1 MCVCVM
7 QIFFLFLASWCEWA
21 SGSGARDLG
30 VVGVEE
36 KLGLWNWIFYD
47 YVAIG
52 FVGGWGRYDC
62 SLTIRKI
69 AGVEKIC
76 IILRII

>member
-1 MCVCVM
+1 MCVLCKF
-7 QIFFLFLASWCEWA
+7 FFLFLASWCEWA
-21 SGSGARDLG
+21 SGSAARDLG

-47 YVAIG
+47 YVAI
-52 FVGGWGRYDC
+52 VGGWGRYDC